1 MGKQMEFK
9 IKLLNGETKTVTMG
23 KDHLYRI
30 TTFVSDEFEE
40 RRRFYTG
47 VYIDEVS
54 SYYLRTTYKDGFNKS
69 RHRSDYNSISFSEL
83 ENIEEMVL

>member
-1 MGKQMEFK
+1 MEVN
-9 IKLLNGETKTVTMG
+9 IKLINGVTKTVKLG
-23 KDHLYRI
+23 SGQLYRI

>member
-1 MGKQMEFK
+1 MEVN
-9 IKLLNGETKTVTMG
+9 IKLINGVTKTVKLG
-23 KDHLYRI
+23 SGQLYRI

-47 VYIDEVS
+47 VYINEVS

>member
-1 MGKQMEFK
+1 MEVN
-9 IKLLNGETKTVTMG
+9 IKLINGVTKTVKLG
-23 KDHLYRI
+23 SGQLYRI

-54 SYYLRTTYKDGFNKS
+54 SHYLRTTYKDGFNKS